1 VRAII
6 GGECTSE
13 KALVGVE
20 FESAV
25 EGGEDMS
32 PELAKSIE
40 IRVADLVDVDPC
52 TGRLSIDGQ
61 TTSLVLTEEHRSLM
75 EKMVKRIVDELP
87 GLPYK
92 VEAAVDFAPDGL
104 PRVVLHLRTL

>member
-61 TTSLVLTEEHRSLM
+61 TTSLVLTEEHRWLM